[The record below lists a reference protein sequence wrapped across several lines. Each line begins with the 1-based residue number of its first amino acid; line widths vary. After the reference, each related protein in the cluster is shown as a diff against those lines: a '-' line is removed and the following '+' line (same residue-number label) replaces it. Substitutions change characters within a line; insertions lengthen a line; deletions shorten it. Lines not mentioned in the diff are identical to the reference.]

1 MKKTKGYQRGG
12 KLKMVEDPDT
22 GKKVP
27 FFTVDGEGKANGGQV
42 MIPKT
47 KGYFRG
53 GKVMDNPYGGL
64 AYHTPRPF
72 PGKRGVGAP
81 PRAREGGKG

>member
-1 MKKTKGYQRGG
+1 MARDKDGEVKPAF
-12 KLKMVEDPDT
+12 LVDDT
-22 GKKVP
+22 GMKVGGV
-27 FFTVDGEGKANGGQV
+27 TV
-42 MIPKT
+42 PKT

-64 AYHTPRPF
+64 AGHTPKPF

-81 PRAREGGKG
+81 PRVTRGGKG